1 MKKILFT
8 LLLIMIITLTSC
20 THIEDTNGPDNYT
33 VETFTDQDIL
43 DGSNSIITVGSF
55 HSHTHINDNLKG
67 SYKVSKLSGILEV
80 YEYDS
85 DASTLNFNISF
96 KCEEGNAMVVIVSNN
111 NIIKKIEANQDINF
125 EVSNNYKHYTILIV
139 GESAKISLKYEVNS
153 N

>member
-1 MKKILFT
+1 MKKLLLT
-8 LLLIMIITLTSC
+8 LLLIMMITLTSC

-85 DASTLNFNISF
+85 KASTLNFNISF
-96 KCEEGNAMVVIVSNN
+96 KCEEGNAMVVIVSND
-111 NIIKKIEANQDINF
+111 NIIKKIEANQDIKF
-125 EVSNNYKHYTILIV
+125 EVSNNYKNYTILIV